1 MFTKKSPKISVC
13 IPVFGTEKFLASCL
27 ENIAKQN
34 ASGTQIIVVDDASS
48 FASSAENCKIKLSA
62 QKIVKDFKKSHK
74 NQHLSIKFIQH
85 EKNKGLVE
93 ARRSALYEADGEY
106 ILFVDSDDTLSEN
119 AIKTLLAAAEKSNA
133 DIVHGRANVCF
144 EDFSDFENCE
154 SDKKFSE
161 ISAKNEKSS
170 AEQKRFD
177 DMNKKSNCV
186 FLGELFEKQI
196 FDGFLINA
204 NHCGFLWGKLFK
216 KELLLEAFDK
226 IPPTFCV
233 FAEDFLTYFFI
244 SFFAKKYFGIEDKV
258 YNYFVNTGISSNKKI
273 DSLEEWQKVCSTA
286 SVFTI
291 LFSWIEENSLAAEDS
306 RFTEKFSA
314 SSGGGVA
321 EDARLTEDF
330 SSSEKNL
337 QLTQE
342 EIFAVKNM
350 CKYYAKNNLL
360 QLEKCV
366 VPSLQDEAKKML
378 CEFWGEKIINQLSKR
393 EILKSVENSL

>member
-1 MFTKKSPKISVC
+1 MFTKKSPKVSVC

-27 ENIAKQN
+27 ESIASQN

-48 FASSAENCKIKLSA
+48 FASSAENGKIKFSA

-85 EKNKGLVE
+85 KKNKGLVE
-93 ARRSALYEADGEY
+93 TRRTALYEADGEY
-106 ILFVDSDDTLSEN
+106 ILFVDSDDTLAQN
-119 AIKTLLAAAEKSNA
+119 AINTLLSAAQKSNA
-133 DIVHGRANVCF
+133 DIVHAKANVCF
-144 EDFSDFENCE
+144 EDFKNSADFAT
-154 SDKKFSE
+154 SE
-161 ISAKNEKSS
+161 ISTTN
-170 AEQKRFD
+170 QKRFD

-186 FLGELFEKQI
+186 FLGKLFAREI
-196 FDGFLINA
+196 FDGFLVKA
-204 NHCGFLWGKLFK
+204 NHSGFLWGKLFK

-244 SFFAKKYFGIEDKV
+244 SLFAKKYFGIEEKV
-258 YNYFVNTGISSNKKI
+258 YNYFVNTGISSSKKI
-273 DSLEEWQKVCSTA
+273 ESLEEWQKVCSTA

-291 LFSWIEENSLAAEDS
+291 LFSWIEE
-306 RFTEKFSA
+306 SA
-314 SSGGGVA
+314 SETGGL
-321 EDARLTEDF
+321 EE
-330 SSSEKNL
+330 NP

-342 EIFAVKNM
+342 EISAVKNM

-366 VPSLQDEAKKML
+366 VPQIQDEAKKML
-378 CEFWGEKIINQLSKR
+378 CEFWGEKIIASL
-393 EILKSVENSL
+393 IL